1 MAMISGAK
9 IHFCTPA
16 EYGIISP
23 RRRNKMGDLLNS
35 EGWRIVIHK
44 CKAPVNLM
52 ATDAHKRKGLMV
64 RIK

>member
-1 MAMISGAK
+1 
-9 IHFCTPA
+9 
-16 EYGIISP
+16 
-23 RRRNKMGDLLNS
+23 MGDLLNS

-64 RIK
+64 RVK